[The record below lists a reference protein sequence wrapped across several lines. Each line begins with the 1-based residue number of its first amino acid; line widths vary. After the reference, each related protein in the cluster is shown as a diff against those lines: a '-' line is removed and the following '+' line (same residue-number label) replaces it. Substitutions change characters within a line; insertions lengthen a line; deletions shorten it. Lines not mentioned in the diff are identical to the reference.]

1 MQQKESEKSHYRNL
15 FEKQNED
22 EKNLTLQQFYD
33 KKVIFFIFFYF
44 FIKKIKICLKVK
56 GSSDGANFEGPNF

>member
-15 FEKQNED
+15 FEKQSED

-33 KKVIFFIFFYF
+33 KKVFLKFFFFF
-44 FIKKIKICLKVK
+44 
-56 GSSDGANFEGPNF
+56 

>member
-15 FEKQNED
+15 FEKQSED

-33 KKVIFFIFFYF
+33 KKVFFFLNWLFIF
-44 FIKKIKICLKVK
+44 L
-56 GSSDGANFEGPNF
+56 S